1 MKSFDGDPE
10 MFHRVRIECRK
21 RIVEN
26 KNESDI
32 VKIHEHI
39 FFGEESRDFLE
50 NNIIQGKLQN
60 NGNYRFKAKPEHA
73 IQDPININNIEAY
86 MED

>member
-1 MKSFDGDPE
+1 MSAYKGTLEFYRRFIKTCMKSFDGDPE

-50 NNIIQGKLQN
+50 NNIIQVN
-60 NGNYRFKAKPEHA
+60 
-73 IQDPININNIEAY
+73 
-86 MED
+86 